1 MTYNLEEPSLSSRTS
16 KLLMPYSNDNHKM
29 IRKSNELI
37 EARYRLGVGEQRLV
51 LLLASEIS
59 PSDDDFQDYEVR
71 VTDFAR
77 MFNLESD
84 KSLYEKVEQA
94 AENLLGKIITLT
106 DGPDV
111 ERTVWLS
118 YVKYIKGSGV
128 VKIRFDKS
136 LKPYL
141 LQLQGHFT
149 QYNLKHVIGFK
160 SQYSIRLYELIKME
174 AFKAKNAKIEK
185 LFTLVD
191 LKDFLGIGKKEY
203 SAFDNFR
210 RRVLEPAVK
219 EISAQTDLNIIEVNK
234 IKSGRK
240 ITSIV
245 IVASII
251 SEKMMQEK
259 QKNLT
264 FGEENKNS
272 ESDIHPIISSLLELG
287 FSMDI
292 ARAYK
297 SRYGVRRIERN
308 VAYTLAK
315 KQDGVIKDIPA
326 YLNKAITEDMGGSW
340 ESAQIKQKEDSDR
353 KEAEAI
359 KREELAAQIHFEKM
373 QELAEGS
380 KQPVQKTKPDTAKT
394 AIMARQ
400 LGALLDDH
408 EG

>member
-174 AFKAKNAKIEK
+174 AFKAKNEKIEK
-185 LFTLVD
+185 TFTLVD

-219 EISAQTDLNIIEVNK
+219 EISAQTDLNIIAVNK

-259 QKNLT
+259 QKSLI

-272 ESDIHPIISSLLELG
+272 ESEIHPIISSLLELG

>member
-1 MTYNLEEPSLSSRTS
+1 MTYNLEEPSLPSRTS

-71 VTDFAR
+71 VADFAR

-174 AFKAKNAKIEK
+174 AFKAKNEKIK
-185 LFTLVD
+185 KTFTLVD
-191 LKDFLGIGKKEY
+191 LKDFLGIGKTEY

-219 EISAQTDLNIIEVNK
+219 EISAQTDLNIIEINK
-234 IKSGRK
+234 IKAGRK

-245 IVASII
+245 IMASII
-251 SEKMMQEK
+251 SEKKMQEK
-259 QKNLT
+259 QQSLISD
-264 FGEENKNS
+264 EENQNS
-272 ESDIHPIISSLLELG
+272 NSDIHPIVSSLLDLG
-287 FSMDI
+287 FSMDT
-292 ARAYK
+292 AKTYK

-326 YLNKAITEDMGGSW
+326 YLNKAITEDMGAAW
-340 ESAQIKQKEDSDR
+340 ETLETQK
-353 KEAEAI
+353 KEEQVQREIEFKKREALAEAAHQQ
-359 KREELAAQIHFEKM
+359 RL
-373 QELAEGS
+373 
-380 KQPVQKTKPDTAKT
+380 VN
-394 AIMARQ
+394 
-400 LGALLDDH
+400 LLSTNV
-408 EG
+408 

>member
-1 MTYNLEEPSLSSRTS
+1 MTYNLGSFSPQLRTT
-16 KLLMPYSNDNHKM
+16 KLLTPYANNTQKV

-37 EARYRLGVGEQRLV
+37 EARYRLGIGEQRLV
-51 LLLASEIS
+51 LLLTSEIS
-59 PSDDDFQDYEVR
+59 PNDDDFQDYEVK
-71 VTDFAR
+71 VTDFAQ

-94 AENLLGKIITLT
+94 AESLLGKIITLA
-106 DGPDV
+106 DGPDI

-118 YVKYIKGSGV
+118 YVKYIKGSGF

-174 AFKAKNAKIEK
+174 AFKAKNKKIEK
-185 LFTLVD
+185 TFTLVD

-203 SAFDNFR
+203 TAFDNLR
-210 RRVLEPAVK
+210 RRVIEPAVK
-219 EISAQTDLNIIEVNK
+219 EISLQTDLTIIEVKK
-234 IKSGRK
+234 IKAGRK
-240 ITSIV
+240 ITGIV
-245 IVASII
+245 ILASVL
-251 SEKMMQEK
+251 SEKKMLEK
-259 QKNLT
+259 QQDLISDEKNQ
-264 FGEENKNS
+264 NS
-272 ESDIHPIISSLLELG
+272 HSDIHPIISSLIELG
-287 FSMDI
+287 FSIDT

-326 YLNKAITEDMGGSW
+326 YLNKAITEDMGIAW
-340 ESAQIKQKEDSDR
+340 ETLETQKKEDQAQR
-353 KEAEAI
+353 EIEFK
-359 KREELAAQIHFEKM
+359 KREA
-373 QELAEGS
+373 LAE
-380 KQPVQKTKPDTAKT
+380 TAHQQ
-394 AIMARQ
+394 R
-400 LGALLDDH
+400 LVNLLNAN
-408 EG
+408 G